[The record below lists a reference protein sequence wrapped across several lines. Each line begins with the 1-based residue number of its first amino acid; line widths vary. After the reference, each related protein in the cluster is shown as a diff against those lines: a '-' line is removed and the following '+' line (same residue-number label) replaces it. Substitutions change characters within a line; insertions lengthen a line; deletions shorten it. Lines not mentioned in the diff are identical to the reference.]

1 MPNLTFNKMHL
12 CGKVQTENGKK
23 IRVHLESNQEKR
35 VTYVENG

>member
-23 IRVHLESNQEKR
+23 IK
-35 VTYVENG
+35 VTKKKEWLM